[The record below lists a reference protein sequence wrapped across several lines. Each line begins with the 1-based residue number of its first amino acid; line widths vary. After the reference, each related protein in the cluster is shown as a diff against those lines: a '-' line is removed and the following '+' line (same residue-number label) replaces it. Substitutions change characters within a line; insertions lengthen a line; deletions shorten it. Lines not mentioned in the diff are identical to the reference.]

1 MSFQNVQTLR
11 NRPLQMLCNRLSSL
25 ISYFLRCIP
34 KLPMAQAC
42 VNRCHC
48 WDCHNV
54 PGQLHPLCH
63 HFSHA
68 SSLSLTPYIIM
79 KSYVLFVQIP
89 LESSRFCYVH
99 MTKSSSLCFHLTNEK
114 LGKNTSGSCQVRAQF
129 GSTTFGSAREHFVT
143 NTEQLFRFPE
153 AKTTLLVC
161 ETQIANTTE
170 RKEDIRVLFL
180 LRYYPDTGGTIP
192 NISSEI

>member
-1 MSFQNVQTLR
+1 
-11 NRPLQMLCNRLSSL
+11 MLCNRLSSL

-99 MTKSSSLCFHLTNEK
+99 MTKSSWLCFHVTNEK
-114 LGKNTSGSCQVRAQF
+114 VDKNTSGSCQVRAQF
-129 GSTTFGSAREHFVT
+129 WWTTFGSAREHFVT
-143 NTEQLFRFPE
+143 NTDSLNTEHFRFPE
-153 AKTTLLVC
+153 AKTTLLVS

-170 RKEDIRVLFL
+170 RKEDIRVLFV
-180 LRYYPDTGGTIP
+180 LRHYPDTGGTTP
-192 NISSEI
+192 SISSEISSVFLT